1 MTKAKMPVD
10 IRQSVNALRQGGFG
24 CGTTLPYRS
33 GATEA
38 RRRLG
43 YRVAVFALTFVAS
56 CTPTQQAPEATRAV
70 TLDSALPPMQMFTD
84 ATPIPA
90 TRTNT
95 EMAEDFLDLAFRLES
110 GKVVPVLTR
119 FEGPITVRIAGPAS
133 EPLRADLSQ
142 LLGRLRREAG
152 LDISLTDAPTA
163 NVTIEAVPQAA
174 LQRAVPHA
182 ACFVVPRLTTWS
194 EFLGARNTPLTD
206 WTTLKRRDRVAMFVP
221 ADAAPQE
228 IRDCLHEELAQGLGP
243 LNDLYRLPDSVFND
257 DNIHAVLTGFD
268 MLMLQVY
275 YHPRLRNGMTRAE
288 AAAVVPGILASLNPA
303 GERAKRQAGADTS
316 RDWADAME
324 TALSNGASPGARRSS
339 AARAVSLAQR
349 YGWRGIREAFAQ
361 YAYGRLLVG
370 FDRAGSIAAFN
381 AAERIYQAS
390 PITQIHTAHI
400 AVQKAAYAL
409 GAGDAQATLELARG
423 SIPIARQHQNAAL
436 MSTLMMFEAE
446 ALDMIGNSVEA
457 EAVRL
462 DSLGWARYGFG
473 TDINVQDRLNE
484 VASLRPY

>member
-1 MTKAKMPVD
+1 
-10 IRQSVNALRQGGFG
+10 
-24 CGTTLPYRS
+24 
-33 GATEA
+33 
-38 RRRLG
+38 
-43 YRVAVFALTFVAS
+43 
-56 CTPTQQAPEATRAV
+56 V
-70 TLDSALPPMQMFTD
+70 TWDSALPPMRMFTD

-95 EMAEDFLDLAFRLES
+95 EMAEDFLDLSFRLES
-110 GKVVPVLTR
+110 GKAIPVMTR
-119 FEGPITVRIAGPAS
+119 FEGPISVRIEGPAPQS
-133 EPLRADLSQ
+133 LQADVVQ

-152 LDISLTDAPTA
+152 IDISMTNAPA
-163 NVTIEAVPQAA
+163 AHITIEAVPQAA
-174 LQRAVPHA
+174 LQRAVPRA
-182 ACFVVPRLTTWS
+182 ACFVVPRLTRWS
-194 EFLGARNTPLTD
+194 EFLRARNTPQTD
-206 WTTLKRRDRVAMFVP
+206 WTTLTSRDRVAVFVP

-228 IRDCLHEELAQGLGP
+228 IRDCLHEELAQAIGP

-275 YHPRLRNGMTRAE
+275 YHPSMRNGMTRAQ
-288 AAAVVPGILASLNPA
+288 AAAVVPGVLAALNPS
-303 GERAKRQAGADTS
+303 GERASRQAGADTS

-324 TALSNGASPGARRSS
+324 SALSNGASPMVRRSS
-339 AARAVSLAQR
+339 AQRAVSLAQR
-349 YGWRGIREAFAQ
+349 YGWRGVREAFAF

-370 FDRAGSIAAFN
+370 SDRAASIGAFN
-381 AAERIYQAS
+381 AADQIYRSS

-400 AVQKAAYAL
+400 AVQKAAYSL
-409 GAGDAQATLELARG
+409 GAGDAQTTLALARG

-446 ALDMIGNSVEA
+446 ALNMIGNSVEA
-457 EAVRL
+457 QAVRL

-473 TDINVQDRLNE
+473 TDSSVQDRLNE